1 MFHTGVLKSFKIIKD
16 SCTLCFFFLTHTAG
30 ESHLDE
36 AELEPLSH
44 KASETRDAYRE
55 PLPSV
60 CQERRS
66 AVSAARLQMEQVK
79 RWACG

>member
-1 MFHTGVLKSFKIIKD
+1 MCF
-16 SCTLCFFFLTHTAG
+16 CFFSLTRTAG

-36 AELEPLSH
+36 AELDEFPVFNPLSH
-44 KASETRDAYRE
+44 KPSETRDAYHE
-55 PLPSV
+55 LLPSV

-66 AVSAARLQMEQVK
+66 AVRVACLQMEQVK